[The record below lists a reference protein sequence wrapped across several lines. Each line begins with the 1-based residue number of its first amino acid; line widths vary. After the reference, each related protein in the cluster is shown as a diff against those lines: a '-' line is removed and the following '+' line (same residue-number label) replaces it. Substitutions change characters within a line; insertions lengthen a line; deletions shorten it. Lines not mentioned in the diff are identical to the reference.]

1 MSDGQNMRILH
12 IITNTELGGA
22 QRVCIDLANSAMKE
36 GFKVAVASA
45 QGGYLWESLPEGILQ
60 YPIPTLVKPINPIK
74 DIRAYTSIKKI
85 IQKFEPAII
94 HLHSSKVGIL
104 GRLASIGSKAKIIYT
119 IHGFDSIR
127 LQHRKFLPLERIFQK
142 LTDYIVPVSK
152 YDYENLINE
161 KITKN
166 LITIPNGVV
175 KPKEKKYLPN
185 NERFKDKKIIL
196 TIARISP
203 PKRLDIFISVAGQFD
218 PNKYLF
224 IWVGGSTHKTLDELH
239 TEYKIP
245 ENVII
250 TGHLTDANFY
260 LHICDIFV
268 LFSDYEGL
276 PMTILEAMAQS
287 KPIIASNVG
296 GISELVTKENG
307 YLIQTEKE
315 AVNAIKKTIDNPELL
330 ESMGKA
336 SYTLWEKNFSLESMW
351 KKYKTVYES

>member
-1 MSDGQNMRILH
+1 MKILH

-203 PKRLDIFISVAGQFD
+203 PKRLDIFISVAGLEGY
-218 PNKYLF
+218 NKSSVLK
-224 IWVGGSTHKTLDELH
+224 HP
-239 TEYKIP
+239 KI
-245 ENVII
+245 
-250 TGHLTDANFY
+250 
-260 LHICDIFV
+260 
-268 LFSDYEGL
+268 
-276 PMTILEAMAQS
+276 
-287 KPIIASNVG
+287 
-296 GISELVTKENG
+296 
-307 YLIQTEKE
+307 
-315 AVNAIKKTIDNPELL
+315 
-330 ESMGKA
+330 
-336 SYTLWEKNFSLESMW
+336 
-351 KKYKTVYES
+351 